1 MTNLPDKVG
10 SLGQQAHNSEWLER
24 VARVG
29 LVAYGVVHVVIGI
42 LAVRLAFGDGSGAP
56 SSSGAMQELAQQP
69 FGKFLVWA
77 VAVGMFLLALWQG
90 LEGALGHR
98 DEDGADQVRK
108 KVTSIGKAVVYVV
121 IGISAVKVAVGSG
134 SSGGTDSTTAKI
146 MDLPAGQ
153 LLVGVVGLVIVG
165 IGGFFLYSALTERYM
180 KKVDGKGSSGDS
192 GKAYKYLGK
201 AGYAA
206 KGVAFFIVG
215 GLFGYAAVTHESEKS
230 GGIDVALREVL
241 DQPFGP
247 VLLTLMGLGF
257 AAYGLFCFVRAR
269 HFDG

>member
-1 MTNLPDKVG
+1 MTNKAE
-10 SLGQQAHNSEWLER
+10 SLGRQAHHSEWLEK

-29 LVAYGVVHVVIGI
+29 LVAYGVVHLVIGV
-42 LAVRLAFGDGSGAP
+42 LAVRLAFGVGSGAP
-56 SSSGAMQELAQQP
+56 SSSGAMAEIAQQP
-69 FGKFLVWA
+69 FGKILVWA

-90 LEGALGHR
+90 LEGALGHQ
-98 DEDGADQVRK
+98 DEDGKDRLRK
-108 KVTSIGKAVVYVV
+108 RATSIGKAVIYVV
-121 IGISAVKVAVGSG
+121 VGISAVRVAIGSG

-153 LLVGVVGLVIVG
+153 VLVGIVGLVIAGVG
-165 IGGFFLYSALTERYM
+165 AYFLYSAWTERYM
-180 KKVDGKGSSGDS
+180 KKVDAEGSGGDS
-192 GKAYKYLGK
+192 GMAYKYLGK

-206 KGVAFFIVG
+206 KGVAFLIIA
-215 GLFGYAAVTHESEKS
+215 GLFGYAAVTHESKKS
-230 GGIDVALREVL
+230 GGLDVALREVL

-247 VLLTLMGLGF
+247 VLLSLMGVGF

>member
-1 MTNLPDKVG
+1 MTTKAH
-10 SLGQQAHNSEWLER
+10 SLGRQAHNSDALDH

-29 LVAYGVVHVVIGI
+29 LIAYGVVHLVIGV
-42 LAVRLAFGDGSGAP
+42 LAVRLAFGDSSGAP

-98 DEDGADQVRK
+98 SENGADKVRK
-108 KVTSIGKAVVYVV
+108 KATSIAKAVVYIV
-121 IGISAVKVAVGSG
+121 IGISAVKVAIGSG
-134 SSGGTDSTTAKI
+134 SSGNTDSTTAKI
-146 MDLPAGQ
+146 MNLPAGQ
-153 LLVGVVGLVIVG
+153 VLVGIVGLVIAG
-165 IGGFFLYSALTERYM
+165 IGGFFLYSAWTERFM
-180 KKVDGKGSSGDS
+180 KKVDGQGSRGDS
-192 GKAYKYLGK
+192 GTAYKYLGK

-206 KGVAFFIVG
+206 KGIAFLIVG
-215 GLFGYAAVTHESEKS
+215 GLFGYAAVIHESEAS

-247 VLLTLMGLGF
+247 ILLSLMGLGF
-257 AAYGLFCFVRAR
+257 GAYGLFCFVQAR
-269 HFDG
+269 HFDS

>member
-1 MTNLPDKVG
+1 MTGIPDKAQ
-10 SLGQQAHNSEWLER
+10 SLGRQANDSEWLGA

-29 LVAYGVVHVVIGI
+29 LVAYGVVHLVIGI
-42 LAVRLAFGDGSGAP
+42 LAVRLAFGDSSGAP

-98 DEDGADQVRK
+98 SEDGADQVRK
-108 KVTSIGKAVVYVV
+108 KATSIGKAVIYVV
-121 IGISAVKVAVGSG
+121 IGVSAVKVAVGSG
-134 SSGGTDSTTAKI
+134 SSGGTDSTTATV

-153 LLVGVVGLVIVG
+153 VLVGIIGLVIAG
-165 IGGFFLYSALTERYM
+165 IGGFFLYSAWTERYM
-180 KKVDGKGSSGDS
+180 KKVDSEGSSGDS
-192 GKAYKYLGK
+192 GTAYKYLGK

-206 KGVAFFIVG
+206 KGVAFLIVG
-215 GLFGYAAVTHESEKS
+215 GLFGYAAVTHESKQS
-230 GGIDVALREVL
+230 GGLDVALREVL

-247 VLLTLMGLGF
+247 VLLCLMGLGF
-257 AAYGLFCFVRAR
+257 AAYGLFCFVQAR